1 MAQVSCNKD
10 KKPAK
15 GETSNDVTE
24 RTVPSIT
31 DVVSEKVSELSL
43 GKILI
48 GGCSYFVK
56 L

>member
-1 MAQVSCNKD
+1 MPQVSRNKD

-31 DVVSEKVSELSL
+31 DVVSEKVSELSKNQL
-43 GKILI
+43 L
-48 GGCSYFVK
+48 